1 MKSKKELIILGL
13 IIAVLAAYLFF
24 QKSADRTHYELPAL
38 PALEENDITALE
50 VITGDATLELR
61 KRDETWYVE
70 PGRFKADE
78 SRVKP
83 MLDVIRSLTLT
94 ALVSEAGNDQRYDLD
109 DEKRIRVRALS
120 NDRELRVLDIG
131 KTAPSHQHTFVKIAS
146 DNRVYHARENFR
158 SRFEQN
164 RSDLMDKTVLTV
176 ARDNVK
182 RIDIAR
188 PDAPPV
194 MLSLVQK
201 PAEGPEEPA
210 DAEAET
216 PAAAPAPAPEFVWQD
231 ADGNPVPESDINT
244 LLSTVSDLKCR
255 EFIEDRSKES
265 YTSPLITVIVN
276 DGMERVLTI
285 FEKHDPEDAAY
296 PAVSSE
302 NDHPFLL
309 SQFTAEDIIN
319 LLMDDTHPKEAP

>member
-13 IIAVLAAYLFF
+13 VIVILAAYLFF

-61 KRDETWYVE
+61 KRDDVWYVE

-83 MLDVIRSLTLT
+83 MLDVIRNLILT

-120 NDRELRVLDIG
+120 SDRELRVLDIG
-131 KTAPSHQHTFVKIAS
+131 KTAPSHQHTFVKITN

-158 SRFEQN
+158 SRFERS

-201 PAEGPEEPA
+201 PAEDSEEPT
-210 DAEAET
+210 EAET
-216 PAAAPAPAPEFVWQD
+216 PAEATAPAPEFVWQN
-231 ADGNPVPESDINT
+231 ADGNLVSESEIND
-244 LLSTVSDLKCR
+244 LLQTVSNLKCR

-265 YTSPLITVIVN
+265 YASPLITVIVN

-285 FEKHDPEDAAY
+285 FEKHDPEDADY
-296 PAVSSE
+296 PAISSE
-302 NDHPFLL
+302 NDHPFML
-309 SQFTAEDIIN
+309 SQLTAEDIIN
-319 LLMDDTHPKEAP
+319 LLMDETHPEEAP

>member
-1 MKSKKELIILGL
+1 MKSKKELIILGV
-13 IIAVLAAYLFF
+13 IIVVLAAYLFF
-24 QKSADRTHYELPAL
+24 QENADRTHYELPAL

-50 VITGDATLELR
+50 VTTGDKTLELR
-61 KRDETWYVE
+61 KRDDVWYVE

-83 MLDVIRSLTLT
+83 MIDAIRNLTLT
-94 ALVSEAGNDQRYDLD
+94 ALVSEAGNDSRYDLD

-131 KTAPSHQHTFVKIAS
+131 KTAPSHQHTFVKIAD

-158 SRFEQN
+158 SRFEPS

-176 ARDNVK
+176 TRDNVK
-182 RIDIAR
+182 QISIAR
-188 PDAPPV
+188 PDATPV

-201 PAEGPEEPA
+201 PAEHPQEPA
-210 DAEAET
+210 NAET
-216 PAAAPAPAPEFVWQD
+216 PAEAAAPAPELVWQD
-231 ADGNPVPESDINT
+231 AGGNPVPESDINT

-276 DGMERVLTI
+276 DGVERVLTI

-296 PAVSSE
+296 PAISSE

-309 SQFTAEDIIN
+309 SQFTAEEIIN
-319 LLMDDTHPKEAP
+319 LLMDEAQPEEAP

>member
-13 IIAVLAAYLFF
+13 VIAVLAAYLFF
-24 QKSADRTHYELPAL
+24 QKTADRTHYELPAL

-83 MLDVIRSLTLT
+83 MLDVIRNLTLT

-131 KTAPSHQHTFVKIAS
+131 KTAPSHQHTFVKIAD

-158 SRFEQN
+158 SRFERS

-176 ARDNVK
+176 THDNVK
-182 RIDIAR
+182 QISLAR

-194 MLSLVQK
+194 ILSLVQK
-201 PAEGPEEPA
+201 PVEVPEEP
-210 DAEAET
+210 AEAET
-216 PAAAPAPAPEFVWQD
+216 PAEETAPAPEFIWQD
-231 ADGNPVPESDINT
+231 ADGNPVSESDIND
-244 LLSTVSDLKCR
+244 LLSTVSNLKCR

-265 YTSPLITVIVN
+265 YTSPLITVIIN
-276 DGMERVLTI
+276 DGMERILTI
-285 FEKHDPEDAAY
+285 FEKHDPEDTAY
-296 PAVSSE
+296 PAISSE

-309 SQFTAEDIIN
+309 SQFTAEEIIN
-319 LLMDDTHPKEAP
+319 LLMDDTHPEEAP

>member
-13 IIAVLAAYLFF
+13 IIVVLAAYLFF
-24 QKSADRTHYELPAL
+24 QKNADRTHYELPAL

-61 KRDETWYVE
+61 KRDDVWYLE

-83 MLDVIRSLTLT
+83 MLDAIRNLTLT

-109 DEKRIRVRALS
+109 DEKRIRVRVLAS
-120 NDRELRVLDIG
+120 DRELRVLDIG
-131 KTAPSHQHTFVKIAS
+131 KTAPSHQHTFVKVAS

-158 SRFEQN
+158 SRFERS

-176 ARDNVK
+176 TRDNVK

-201 PAEGPEEPA
+201 PVEGPDEPV
-210 DAEAET
+210 DAET
-216 PAAAPAPAPEFVWQD
+216 PAAAPAPAPELVWQD
-231 ADGNPVPESDINT
+231 ADGNPVSESDINDF
-244 LLSTVSDLKCR
+244 LSTVSDLKCR

-296 PAVSSE
+296 PAISSE
-302 NDHPFLL
+302 NDHPFML

-319 LLMDDTHPKEAP
+319 LLMDEAHPEEAP

>member
-1 MKSKKELIILGL
+1 M
-13 IIAVLAAYLFF
+13 V
-24 QKSADRTHYELPAL
+24 
-38 PALEENDITALE
+38 
-50 VITGDATLELR
+50 DA
-61 KRDETWYVE
+61 
-70 PGRFKADE
+70 
-78 SRVKP
+78 
-83 MLDVIRSLTLT
+83 IRHLTLT

-120 NDRELRVLDIG
+120 SDRELRVLDIG
-131 KTAPSHQHTFVKIAS
+131 KTAPSHQHTFVKIAD

-158 SRFEQN
+158 SRFERS

-176 ARDNVK
+176 IRDNVK

-188 PDAPPV
+188 PDAAPV

-201 PAEGPEEPA
+201 PSEIPEKPAETETPA
-210 DAEAET
+210 DAT
-216 PAAAPAPAPEFVWQD
+216 APPSEFIWQD
-231 ADGNPVPESDINT
+231 ADGNPVPESDINDF
-244 LLSTVSDLKCR
+244 LSTVSDLKCR

-296 PAVSSE
+296 PAISSE

-309 SQFTAEDIIN
+309 AQFTAEEVIN
-319 LLMDDTHPKEAP
+319 LLMDEPDPEEAP